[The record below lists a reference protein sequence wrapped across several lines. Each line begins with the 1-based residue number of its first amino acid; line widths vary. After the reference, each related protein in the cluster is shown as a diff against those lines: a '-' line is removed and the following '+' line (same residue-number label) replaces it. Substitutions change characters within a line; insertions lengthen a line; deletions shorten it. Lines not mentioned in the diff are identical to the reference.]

1 MARDYFGKELR
12 VGDTVVYI
20 HETSASANFE
30 EGTIEEVTAKQVK
43 INGTRHGGHKCIKIS
58 KRRKHYDSTHYES
71 TDEGTN

>member
-20 HETSASANFE
+20 CEIQTSANFE
-30 EGTIEEVTAKQVK
+30 EGTIEKVTEKQVK
-43 INGTRHGGHKCIKIS
+43 INGTRHGGHQCIKIS
-58 KRRKHYDSTHYES
+58 KRRKRYDNTDES

>member
-20 HETSASANFE
+20 CEIQTSANFE
-30 EGTIEEVTAKQVK
+30 EGVIEKVTEKQVK

-58 KRRKHYDSTHYES
+58 TRKKHYES
-71 TDEGTN
+71 TDEETN

>member
-20 HETSASANFE
+20 CEIQTSANFE
-30 EGTIEEVTAKQVK
+30 EGVIEKVTEKQVK

-58 KRRKHYDSTHYES
+58 TRRKHYES
-71 TDEGTN
+71 ADEETN

>member
-20 HETSASANFE
+20 CEIQTSVNFE
-30 EGTIEEVTAKQVK
+30 EGTIEKVTAKQVK
-43 INGTRHGGHKCIKIS
+43 INGTRHAGHKCIKIS
-58 KRRKHYDSTHYES
+58 KRRKHYGNTDEN

>member
-20 HETSASANFE
+20 CEIQTSANFE
-30 EGTIEEVTAKQVK
+30 EGTIEKVTAKQMK
-43 INGTRHGGHKCIKIS
+43 INGTRHAGHKCIKIS
-58 KRRKHYDSTHYES
+58 KRRKHYEN